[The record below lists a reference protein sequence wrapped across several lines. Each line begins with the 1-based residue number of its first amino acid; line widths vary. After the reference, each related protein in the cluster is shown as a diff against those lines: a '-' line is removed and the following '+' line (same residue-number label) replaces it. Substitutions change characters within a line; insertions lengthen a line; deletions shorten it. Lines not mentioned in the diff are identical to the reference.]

1 LKDFNI
7 RKALVNDRA
16 YLLSLEQKV
25 IEAERPYNATLK
37 SKDAVYYDLT
47 SLLIDDASHLVVA
60 EANGQ
65 IIGTGYA
72 QVRDS
77 KKSLQH
83 SKHSYL
89 GFMYVDPEFRGLGI
103 NKLIMENLMAWSKEQ
118 GILDFYLDVYDENSA
133 AIRAYEKV
141 GFSKSLV
148 EMKINLG
155 G

>member
-1 LKDFNI
+1 MKDLNI

-77 KKSLQH
+77 KQSLQH

-89 GFMYVDPEFRGLGI
+89 GFMYVEPEFRGLGI
-103 NKLIMENLMAWSKEQ
+103 NKLIMENLMTWSKEQ

-155 G
+155 V

>member
-1 LKDFNI
+1 LKDLNI

-77 KKSLQH
+77 KQSLQH

-89 GFMYVDPEFRGLGI
+89 GFMYVEPEFRGLGI
-103 NKLIMENLMAWSKEQ
+103 NKLIMENLMTWSKEQ

-155 G
+155 V